1 MKRLLLIIIFFNIV
15 SISYSQK
22 KQNLPL
28 SADSL
33 ATGNYKDV
41 LGSFFQL
48 AFNKFTSPDKELKF
62 TSNPFAVMAKLDTN
76 LLRSS
81 EYYKYRHLRDLNFS
95 FSAKL
100 DSSYKFNGFT
110 SGIKYALINRRD
122 ETVSRVFVQDILDDS
137 RVRVITSLN
146 TALDQYINT
155 FSNDDSLQKKLQEE
169 KVKFTRGKITFDKLD
184 NKLQT
189 EIIKI
194 AKDSNFIYLEETI
207 IANPKFNIK
216 ETAAEIYTEIKEK
229 INNKLLW
236 TVGFTDTTYKD
247 KFMFSNITLSSE
259 LLKGIDD
266 MKSKDVE
273 LNLKVAVQ
281 FLDDTLKSG
290 RDLKRSILSFEP
302 GLNFVLK
309 TKNTLKSFFEFKLS
323 GSYYHNFNT
332 LYKNEKRDSLTIN
345 GTLRLRIYNDIWIPL
360 EIKYDPDN
368 GNIFGFLNV
377 RANFTGLGKIL
388 KGASK

>member
-1 MKRLLLIIIFFNIV
+1 MKRLIIIIIILNIV
-15 SISYSQK
+15 AIGYSQK

-48 AFNKFTSPDKELKF
+48 AFNKFTSADKELKF
-62 TSNPFAVMAKLDTN
+62 TSNPFAVMAKLDTS
-76 LLRSS
+76 LLRSA
-81 EYYKYRHLRDLNFS
+81 EYYKYRNLRNLNFS

-110 SGIKYALINRRD
+110 SGIKYALINKRD
-122 ETVSRVFVQDILDDS
+122 ETVSRVFVQDILADS
-137 RVRVITSLN
+137 LVKNIISLN
-146 TALDQYINT
+146 MALDQYITT
-155 FSNDDSLQKKLQEE
+155 FKDDVNIQDKLQDE
-169 KVKFTRGKITFDKLD
+169 KVKFTRGEMTLDRLDKR
-184 NKLQT
+184 LQ
-189 EIIKI
+189 EQIKKI
-194 AKDSNFIYLEETI
+194 ARDSKLVFLEERI
-207 IANPKFNIK
+207 KLNPKFNIK
-216 ETAAEIYTEIKEK
+216 ETAAEIYAEIKDK

-259 LLKGIDD
+259 LLKGIDK

-273 LNLKVAVQ
+273 LNLKVAMQ
-281 FLDDTLKSG
+281 FVDDTLSSG

-302 GLNFVLK
+302 GLNFILK
-309 TKNTLKSFFEFKLS
+309 TKNTLKSYFEFKLS

-360 EIKYDPDN
+360 DIRYDPNN
-368 GNIFGFLNV
+368 GNVFGFLNV
-377 RANFTGLGKIL
+377 RANFTGLGKLL
-388 KGASK
+388 KEASK